1 MKLVLLLHY
10 STHSYCIINLG
21 NLKEGGGM
29 KLSNIFRNNQG
40 LTLIEVLVSVTLLST
55 VLLVFLNFF
64 FQAGTY
70 TNMNQKKTV
79 AVNVA
84 RNALMH
90 MESQSFLEVKRKF
103 SEVNEGTASPDDHLL
118 NLKLCDDTRYE
129 TFGNEES
136 PPVTCEDIPIN
147 GTSYKVTIKSKAS
160 QELDYYIPITA
171 EVRWTAND
179 KEFDTSVGGTVKSED
194 IR

>member
-1 MKLVLLLHY
+1 
-10 STHSYCIINLG
+10 
-21 NLKEGGGM
+21 M

-70 TNMNQKKTV
+70 TSMNQKKTV

-90 MESQSFLEVKRKF
+90 MESQSFLEVKRTF
-103 SEVNEGTASPDDHLL
+103 SEVNNGTASPDEHLL
-118 NLKLCDDTRYE
+118 NLKLCDETRYE
-129 TFGNEES
+129 TFGTEES
-136 PPVTCEDIPIN
+136 PPDTCEDIPIN

-160 QELDYYIPITA
+160 QEEELDYYIPITA
-171 EVRWTAND
+171 EVEWTAND
-179 KEFDTSVGGTVKSED
+179 KKFDTSVGGTVKSED

>member
-1 MKLVLLLHY
+1 
-10 STHSYCIINLG
+10 
-21 NLKEGGGM
+21 M